1 MAWMKAMVI
10 MVIKTRQ
17 RPYRKEKKMRDPF
30 QNYDA
35 WKTSEPEEDYIDPHE
50 DSAKLIDEMLKQV
63 SIDKI
68 KEWAAEHLEAYYS
81 KHENYNQFQE
91 DWIKYMEYY
100 NG

>member
-1 MAWMKAMVI
+1 
-10 MVIKTRQ
+10 
-17 RPYRKEKKMRDPF
+17 MRDPF

-68 KEWAAEHLEAYYS
+68 KEWAAEHLEAYYT